1 MQALQKTPPIWI
13 MVLVAGLSQ
22 MSETVY
28 TPSLPEIA
36 RALQASA
43 SMVEYTLTI
52 YLFGMAI
59 GVLFWGKLSDSVG
72 RKPCIIAGLLIFIAG
87 CFGCYF
93 STTITMLMISR
104 FVQAF
109 GGSIGSV
116 LGQALC
122 RDAFCG
128 PELSKIYATMGSALA
143 VFPAFGPIIGGCI
156 ADNFGW
162 VNIFLF
168 LIAFA
173 LFVCISVIFYLPETH
188 DVTRR
193 KKVSAI
199 AIGKKM
205 MSDKKVIGLGLIV
218 AASNGI
224 LFSYFAEG
232 SFFLIDLLNL
242 SASKYGMS
250 FMFIASAT
258 MLGGVVSKKLH
269 AYFNSMI
276 IMNFGLSV
284 VLCSTALF
292 SSIILLTPFIAFSPL
307 TLILTTIGLHMFTV
321 FGICIITSNALACAL
336 VDYKDCI
343 GTASSLFGCFYMVG
357 ISLSTFGM
365 GMLHNGTLFAMPL
378 YFLAIAIFMKIIY
391 IFIIQEKTY
400 KIIQNK

>member
-1 MQALQKTPPIWI
+1 MQSMQKTPPIWI

-36 RALQASA
+36 RALHTAA

-59 GVLFWGKLSDSVG
+59 GVLFWGKLSDSLG
-72 RKPCIIAGLLIFIAG
+72 RKPCIIAGLLIFIIG
-87 CFGCYF
+87 CIGCYF

-128 PELSKIYATMGSALA
+128 PDLSKIYATMGSALA
-143 VFPAFGPIIGGCI
+143 VFPAVGPIIGGYI

-162 VNIFLF
+162 INIFLF

-173 LFVCISVIFYLPETH
+173 LFVCVSVVFWLPETH

-199 AIGKKM
+199 SIAQKLM
-205 MSDKKVIGLGLIV
+205 LDKKVIGLGLLV

-232 SFFLIDLLNL
+232 SFFLIDLLGL

-250 FMFIASAT
+250 FIFIASAT
-258 MLGGVVSKKLH
+258 MLGGIVSKKLH
-269 AYFNSMI
+269 AYVSSMT

-292 SSIILLTPFIAFSPL
+292 SSIILITPFFTLSPL
-307 TLILTTIGLHMFTV
+307 TLVLTTIILHMMTV
-321 FGICIITSNALACAL
+321 FGICMITSNALAAAL
-336 VDYKDCI
+336 VDYRDCI
-343 GTASSLFGCFYMVG
+343 GTASSLFGCFYMTG

-365 GMLHNGTLFAMPL
+365 GLLHNGTLFPMPL
-378 YFLAIAIFMKIIY
+378 YFLTIAIFMKIIY
-391 IFIIQEKTY
+391 FAMIKEKTFSV
-400 KIIQNK
+400 K